1 ADCVAGEEHCRC
13 TGGACGPGLRC
24 SAGTVCVDRSGY
36 TQGAC
41 LDGERCHFGNRCQEG
56 VCVLCSQGSQGCDCR
71 DNNTCN
77 TGLACDDTGHC
88 VDPRGL
94 AQTNPDPRICTT
106 PCSEGLTLA
115 DGRYLSCPA
124 NGLVQGCFG
133 ETTCVEGQ
141 CLKGGA
147 TARTCTTEL
156 ECPDFQTCLA
166 GACTSNCA
174 TADDCV
180 VGSTC
185 FRQVCRQTCA
195 VDDEASVCGSDHH
208 CHLVDGQS
216 GVCKRNVPATGDS
229 RNTPIDTFSVSTDAV
244 DLNGISA
251 TATLVLTNHSP
262 EPTLFTITKRSS
274 VVVDSNNRT
283 TTLELEPGGQCVSSA
298 CPLWWLELHEPQQ
311 GPWLDPVQTLVVE
324 AGEETTLTLSHN
336 THHPRWEGSL
346 EIRASNGGLRH
357 VSVRHTNQPTGQW
370 SGKVYTFGHFKDVG
384 LAPWMDDRANPALTE
399 QMENAFVRLWANFRQ
414 GRLSFEQ
421 FQAGLTSTRTES
433 WRSQRLYALGCQEG
447 SICFPYSNFEG
458 FLTYTT
464 DPINVPV
471 PSGVVEMPMAMNLTT
486 GGGGV
491 DAACQGSDYCF
502 VGRIESSNALQY
514 AGNPKV
520 VVKLASDPRSCSL
533 QDASSGCLTFLD
545 AMEAT
550 VAVGGRY
557 QTDAQD
563 ATCSRAPTVLGE
575 GSTTSSSP
583 LELELVEEP
592 WLVTGYHGRSELDS
606 DTGRRTTH
614 TCRDLRAPLP
624 GANPMPDGRV
634 RLRQLELIDG
644 ALINNNIMVI
654 IFRERMDSIL
664 TDRPEDA
671 IEGYGVMVLRRS
683 EAELGPEDYEGHT
696 AEVAPMNDRWL
707 RPIACDEALLADL
720 NLTRR
725 QLERDPNL
733 AELVVQSIL
742 EGVTVD
748 VNALHTL
755 EADYEGVHYLCVDTG
770 MFDGGPRDDRVDGST
785 ERVPCPVGSR
795 VRFFALELSGDQ
807 RPLLAQCGG
816 LSVQDCHQAWMANL
830 ECQRE
835 GTCAQQLEAWLTNGS
850 YGIRPDPYYRC
861 EEADRVYCNDDRL
874 DLRNGKQFYSPNSLV
889 TVAQPI
895 RTEVAEAF
903 RYRTRFVNRSGAN
916 VGFVPEIC
924 IQGTELVPYCYDPE
938 AIERIRGRV
947 ECAMELYTDFYGDLS
962 EAKQVALWEYLDEN
976 FSYVE
981 EVNIFNEVQVRRGFE
996 FLDME

>member
-1 ADCVAGEEHCRC
+1 MSIVILVVVGWGCHTDSSAPQGGERLCTAGELGCPCEPGSICNVWEGSTLACVDDVCRPQEEVTCPLGREGCACDGGDTCGLSSAGLQMACVDGLCAEPLCEVGTFGCSCRGDGQRPCEEGLSCTTTDGAVARCMDCPVGEQGCACEGDRSCSNGLACMGNRCGEPDCQLGMEGCACHQNLTCMPGLVCNADALCEAAPSCTAGSYGCACRSDGVCDAPDAICASDGTCQRVDCPAGEEGCHCGDRQSCGRSHDGAQLACLEGRCQSPSCVAGALGCVCEEGVRCDSGAECVEGYCLQADCVAGEEHCRC

-550 VAVGGRY
+550 VVVGGRY

-614 TCRDLRAPLP
+614 TCRDLRAP
-624 GANPMPDGRV
+624 
-634 RLRQLELIDG
+634 
-644 ALINNNIMVI
+644 
-654 IFRERMDSIL
+654 
-664 TDRPEDA
+664 
-671 IEGYGVMVLRRS
+671 
-683 EAELGPEDYEGHT
+683 
-696 AEVAPMNDRWL
+696 
-707 RPIACDEALLADL
+707 
-720 NLTRR
+720 
-725 QLERDPNL
+725 
-733 AELVVQSIL
+733 
-742 EGVTVD
+742 
-748 VNALHTL
+748 
-755 EADYEGVHYLCVDTG
+755 
-770 MFDGGPRDDRVDGST
+770 
-785 ERVPCPVGSR
+785 
-795 VRFFALELSGDQ
+795 
-807 RPLLAQCGG
+807 
-816 LSVQDCHQAWMANL
+816 
-830 ECQRE
+830 
-835 GTCAQQLEAWLTNGS
+835 
-850 YGIRPDPYYRC
+850 
-861 EEADRVYCNDDRL
+861 
-874 DLRNGKQFYSPNSLV
+874 
-889 TVAQPI
+889 
-895 RTEVAEAF
+895 
-903 RYRTRFVNRSGAN
+903 
-916 VGFVPEIC
+916 
-924 IQGTELVPYCYDPE
+924 
-938 AIERIRGRV
+938 
-947 ECAMELYTDFYGDLS
+947 
-962 EAKQVALWEYLDEN
+962 
-976 FSYVE
+976 
-981 EVNIFNEVQVRRGFE
+981 
-996 FLDME
+996 